1 MFSYVLRRVS
11 QTIIVLLM
19 VTFFSFL
26 LLYLLPGDP
35 VAAIV
40 GDGATQQQYDE
51 AYHYMGFDKPFLVR
65 YVNWLGNVIQGDFG
79 MSYKYNRP
87 VADILAKRVPVTFTL
102 AFVSLFLSTFFG
114 VILGVITAV
123 NRGNWKDS
131 LVTGLA
137 NLGTCMPLFWLALV
151 LIMIFSI
158 KLRWLPSVGFTWP
171 WDDFGKSIKQ
181 MIMPIVCLGVGNL
194 ATMTRQTRSSM
205 LEIIRQD
212 YIRTARSKGLK
223 ENRVIY
229 GHALRNSMVT
239 IVTLMGMK
247 IGAMIGNSVFIET
260 VFKVPGI
267 GELTVFSVNSKD
279 FFMLQACVLIIAL
292 VFTISN
298 LVVDLLYGYI
308 DPRIRVE

>member
-40 GDGATQQQYDE
+40 GDGATKQQYEE

-87 VADILAKRVPVTFTL
+87 VADILAKRIPVTFAL

-131 LVTGLA
+131 LVTALA

-212 YIRTARSKGLK
+212 YIRTARSKGLR

-292 VFTISN
+292 VFSISN